1 MLKRI
6 LLVLVIILP
15 VLYVSAQNKKNNKE
29 KEDAVY
35 TITAIDSSVFTFYYW
50 YIAEK
55 KTSTKTEKINIM
67 SEKIALQ
74 STPEAL
80 SYIKE
85 QQSFQN
91 LDLEPLTKI
100 KLDHD
105 VVKTDEM
112 IYMVDGKAISGAGKV
127 FYFSKCFE
135 GSFIRKDCL
144 WKKK

>member
-1 MLKRI
+1 MKREI
-6 LLVLVIILP
+6 LILSLIFSVLNI
-15 VLYVSAQNKKNNKE
+15 SAQNKKNIKE
-29 KEDAVY
+29 KEDAIY

-50 YIAEK
+50 YTAEK
-55 KTSTKTEKINIM
+55 KTSAKTEKINIM
-67 SEKIALQ
+67 SEKISPQ
-74 STPEAL
+74 SMPEAL

-91 LDLEPLTKI
+91 LELEPLIKI

-112 IYMVDGKAISGAGKV
+112 IYMVDGKAISGAGKI